1 MGDPDSPIVSKCQV
15 LTRATQRVVDRL
27 NEDQALRPGM
37 DAVTMCRL
45 VGGVAAVADQGDLDA
60 DRRASAARGR
70 RRRHDRRLTR
80 APEPR
85 PTRRAPEYH
94 RLAGS

>member
-27 NEDQALRPGM
+27 SEDQALRPGI

-60 DRRASAARGR
+60 DAV
-70 RRRHDRRLTR
+70 
-80 APEPR
+80 R
-85 PTRRAPEYH
+85 PL
-94 RLAGS
+94 LAVVADGMIVA